1 MRNRT
6 LLVIYITTE
15 EQPKFFSFITNS
27 RKRTFDQKY
36 HILFFFFFFKAKQYS
51 FLREYSIPTL
61 LKIPNGIILHDCSQ
75 KKNV

>member
-6 LLVIYITTE
+6 LLVRYITTE

-27 RKRTFDQKY
+27 GKRTFDQKY
-36 HILFFFFFFKAKQYS
+36 HILFFFFKAKQYS